1 MVLRTIHA
9 LIFKFAFVIRLVVI
23 CQKPYKMK
31 KSLLTLTAFTFLA
44 GQIAQA
50 QSCPDVCPAIGQSSA
65 FEWIQGLQ
73 LGPLQN
79 ISGDN
84 GGYADF
90 GDSFQVTYTA
100 GTTYSFTGVVGFP
113 QGPFSETWVAWMD
126 FNQDGDFDDAGEEL
140 FNIFGQ
146 TQVTG
151 SFAIPAT
158 AFNGS
163 IKLRVAMG
171 FSVPQLCQN
180 LSEGEIEDYCVT
192 IEGGIPNPNI
202 CSSSEPVTGLSS
214 TVNASNVVLSWNPI
228 PNSVGCRVTGGLSG
242 NFNATRNVIGDEAS
256 SVSIPLSSLSAGTY
270 NWQVVCGCSL
280 NPPYDL
286 TPASEVDT
294 FVIPSGMMSF
304 GSQSLSQNLSL
315 SPNPTN
321 SALNVS
327 VTAERN
333 ANEQIRVT
341 DLTGRT
347 VMQENVNLVEGLNN
361 ILLDVNGLSAGTY
374 ILILRNE
381 TDQITSTR
389 FIKE

>member
-1 MVLRTIHA
+1 
-9 LIFKFAFVIRLVVI
+9 
-23 CQKPYKMK
+23 MK
-31 KSLLTLTAFTFLA
+31 KSLLTLTAFTFLV
-44 GQIAQA
+44 GQIAHA

-65 FEWIQGLQ
+65 FEWIQGLEM
-73 LGPLQN
+73 GPLQN

-100 GTTYSFTGVVGFP
+100 GITYSFTGVVGFP

-126 FNQDGDFDDAGEEL
+126 FNQDGDFEDAGEEL

-202 CSSSEPVTGLSS
+202 CISSAAVTGLSS
-214 TVNASNVVLSWNPI
+214 TVNASNVTLSWNPI
-228 PNSVGCRVTGGLSG
+228 PNSVGCRVTGGLLG

-256 SVSIPLSSLSAGTY
+256 SISIPLSSLSAGTY
-270 NWQVVCGCSL
+270 NWRVVCGCSL
-280 NPPYDL
+280 NPPYDP
-286 TPASEVDT
+286 TPDSEVDT

-333 ANEQIRVT
+333 ANEQIMVT

-347 VMQENVNLVEGLNN
+347 VMQENVNMVKGLNN
-361 ILLDVNGLSAGTY
+361 IHLDVNGLSAGTY

-381 TDQITSTR
+381 TNQITSTR